1 MFGLAPMS
9 VLGWLLGN
17 LGVCDNDGGHVRLFL
32 GGGWRGGLGAVWGGQ
47 TDNLRCVRLSAGL
60 TCVLRRRSECGVE

>member
-9 VLGWLLGN
+9 VLGWLLGTW
-17 LGVCDNDGGHVRLFL
+17 VSVTMMGGHVRLFW
-32 GGGWRGGLGAVWGGQ
+32 GGWQGGLGAVWGGQ

-60 TCVLRRRSECGVE
+60 TCVLRRRSECGIE